1 MLFLK
6 TEVKK
11 HVGEGTLRLGEGKG
25 NRGANAGGSVSNQLR
40 VKVICVWGKGV
51 GRKGQACRISC
62 SGHVVKSV
70 CVPAS
75 STGKHFLPNLLL

>member
-1 MLFLK
+1 MKWLVPLGQEKGWSALEKLFLK

-40 VKVICVWGKGV
+40 VKVMCLGERGGEKG
-51 GRKGQACRISC
+51 
-62 SGHVVKSV
+62 
-70 CVPAS
+70 AS
-75 STGKHFLPNLLL
+75 L